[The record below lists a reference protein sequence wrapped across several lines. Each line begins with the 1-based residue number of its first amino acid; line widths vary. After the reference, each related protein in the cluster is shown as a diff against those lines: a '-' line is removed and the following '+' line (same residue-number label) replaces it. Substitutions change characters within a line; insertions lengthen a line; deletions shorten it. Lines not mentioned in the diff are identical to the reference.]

1 VSSPKQ
7 REEFNVLLV
16 ECIHETLVT
25 LLSLQVAE
33 ALYTRLETSYS
44 VSKDEIPYRLDTLLS
59 TLENTFGASAK
70 IVEKAIAKK
79 FYLRLGLD
87 FTNNPQSTLV
97 DYVEQAKL
105 TLQSRSA
112 STER

>member
-7 REEFNVLLV
+7 REDFNTLLV
-16 ECIHETLVT
+16 ECIHETIVT

-33 ALYTRLETSYS
+33 ALYKRLETNYS
-44 VSKDEIPYRLDTLLS
+44 ISKDEIPYRLEALLS
-59 TLENTFGASAK
+59 TLKNTFGASAK
-70 IVEKAIAKK
+70 ILEKAIAKK
-79 FYLRLGLD
+79 FYSRLGLD
-87 FTNNPQSTLV
+87 FSNAPQRTLI

-112 STER
+112 STEK